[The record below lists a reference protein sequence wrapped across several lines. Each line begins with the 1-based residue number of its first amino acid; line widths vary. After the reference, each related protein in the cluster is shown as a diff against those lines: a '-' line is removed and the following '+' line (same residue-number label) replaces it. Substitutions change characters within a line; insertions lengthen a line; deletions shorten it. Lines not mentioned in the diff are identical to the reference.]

1 MNNQDINRLE
11 KLSLTIEGTRE
22 NDCNAEIDDF
32 LNITGGIL
40 ALLKKIVRQHYKNK
54 SEKIPKCRFLL
65 TNLSHNSP
73 AQVEIAIK
81 PLKIEHMYF
90 SPTNKLGEILRDI
103 NECKADYIPND
114 YIDSLMSTVEP
125 IRNKRIHKAKV
136 KLNGGESEFRFFDIN
151 SNFVENLDKESKKE
165 VSDYTTIEGKIEM
178 VQLHTSEYFKIYSDL
193 ESAPPV
199 SCSFSNELKPKV
211 IGLIDRRAT
220 VYGRAWYRPKSY
232 HPNRMNVEKIT
243 PLALGERPDMKKLKG
258 AFDITGGLSVEEYMK
273 SIRNE

>member
-1 MNNQDINRLE
+1 M
-11 KLSLTIEGTRE
+11 
-22 NDCNAEIDDF
+22 
-32 LNITGGIL
+32 
-40 ALLKKIVRQHYKNK
+40 
-54 SEKIPKCRFLL
+54 
-65 TNLSHNSP
+65 
-73 AQVEIAIK
+73 EIAIK

-151 SNFVENLDKESKKE
+151 SNFVENLDKESKKRCLITRPLK
-165 VSDYTTIEGKIEM
+165 VRLKS

-220 VYGRAWYRPKSY
+220 Y
-232 HPNRMNVEKIT
+232 
-243 PLALGERPDMKKLKG
+243 
-258 AFDITGGLSVEEYMK
+258 TGGRGIVQNLI
-273 SIRNE
+273 IRIE